1 LQEDPLS
8 CEEAI
13 HPEGR
18 AHILG
23 RLQEATQIGQFDE
36 RLRHSYTTLL
46 RQNDNDPKV
55 VQGLLRWAS
64 PKMMN
69 VYHEAVAPEK
79 RTAHEELLKT
89 LSRRTAKRTADDA
102 NFVSA

>member
-1 LQEDPLS
+1 MRTTGYMLRLLARWVTLTFCIS
-8 CEEAI
+8 LLLFAI
-13 HPEGR
+13 KGWH
-18 AHILG
+18 
-23 RLQEATQIGQFDE
+23 T
-36 RLRHSYTTLL
+36 LRHSYTTRL

-69 VYHEAVAPEK
+69 VYDEAVAPEK
-79 RTAHEELLKT
+79 RTAHEELLQN

-102 NFVSA
+102 NFASV